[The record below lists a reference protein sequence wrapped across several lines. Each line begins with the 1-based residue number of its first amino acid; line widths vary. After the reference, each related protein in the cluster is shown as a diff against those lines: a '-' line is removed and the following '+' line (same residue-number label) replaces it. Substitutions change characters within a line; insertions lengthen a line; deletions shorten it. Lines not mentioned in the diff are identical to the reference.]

1 MTIIQRLFGRSL
13 RNRLLILTVILVI
26 LIAGSVLMIVN
37 YEVSNLTDAKL
48 QQDFATTYHTFNR
61 FLSLR
66 NERLVESCMLISE
79 LPVLKAQ
86 LSTRDPAT
94 IKDYIL
100 SREESPARL
109 VGVDLFTLT
118 NEKGQVLFRM
128 DRPEKFGDTLSG
140 NPFIRHA
147 LEG

>member
-1 MTIIQRLFGRSL
+1 MTIVQYLFGKSV
-13 RNRLLILTVILVI
+13 RNRLLILTVMLVI
-26 LIAGSVLMIVN
+26 LISGSVLMIVN
-37 YEVSNLTDAKL
+37 YEVRSLTDAKL
-48 QQDFATTYHTFNR
+48 QQDFDITYHTFNR

-86 LSTRDPAT
+86 LSTKDPAT

-100 SREESPARL
+100 SRDESPARL

-118 NEKGQVLFRM
+118 Y
-128 DRPEKFGDTLSG
+128 
-140 NPFIRHA
+140 
-147 LEG
+147 